1 MKNDQILPFHRAA
14 SCSQKLPCISS
25 PFEPDKQHNEAVRIV
40 RGESSCQLGP
50 REPTYCVFA
59 EAAAEQNAALGSVS
73 RASQEQVDAR
83 LH

>member
-1 MKNDQILPFHRAA
+1 MG
-14 SCSQKLPCISS
+14 
-25 PFEPDKQHNEAVRIV
+25 HNEAAGIV

-73 RASQEQVDAR
+73 CTSQEQVDALLR
-83 LH
+83 